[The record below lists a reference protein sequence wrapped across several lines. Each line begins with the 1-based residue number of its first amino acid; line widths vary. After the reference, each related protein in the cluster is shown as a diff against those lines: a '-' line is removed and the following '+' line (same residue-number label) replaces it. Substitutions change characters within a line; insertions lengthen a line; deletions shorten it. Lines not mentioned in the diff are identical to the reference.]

1 MKSSMETRLKHIIP
15 HNFVNNRRKYTKLAH
30 MIGHD
35 PPCWFMLIL
44 WHLLSDYKG
53 RFLQLPVL
61 LDTFFGKFTTSPA
74 PANVG
79 LQDDTDI
86 ILLVINNIG
95 RGRKE
100 KKSKT
105 LFWRSVPT
113 NYDWECTLNF
123 MFIKNNL
130 RLMLKR
136 KVAEWIFSFF
146 SGTETHKNK
155 PKPEIEVT

>member
-1 MKSSMETRLKHIIP
+1 
-15 HNFVNNRRKYTKLAH
+15 
-30 MIGHD
+30 
-35 PPCWFMLIL
+35 MLIL

-100 KKSKT
+100 KK
-105 LFWRSVPT
+105 
-113 NYDWECTLNF
+113 
-123 MFIKNNL
+123 IKDIVLEKCPN
-130 RLMLKR
+130 
-136 KVAEWIFSFF
+136 
-146 SGTETHKNK
+146 
-155 PKPEIEVT
+155 

>member
-79 LQDDTDI
+79 LQDDMDI
-86 ILLVINNIG
+86 ILFVINNIG
-95 RGRKE
+95 RGRKT
-100 KKSKT
+100 KKNQRHCSGEVSQLIMTGSVHLISCSLKIILGSCLRGRLLNGFFPFFLVQRLTKT
-105 LFWRSVPT
+105 NP
-113 NYDWECTLNF
+113 NQ
-123 MFIKNNL
+123 K
-130 RLMLKR
+130 
-136 KVAEWIFSFF
+136 
-146 SGTETHKNK
+146 
-155 PKPEIEVT
+155 